1 MKKSFFDLTVSLEED
16 TSAIVDEAV
25 AAGGDE
31 PVEAA
36 DVVEAEEETAALVES
51 QQDAEQQVAT
61 LEDAEVVADDLE
73 DQLEEQEKIIEEKP
87 EEVTEDTVA
96 IAQEAMVISLTKLG
110 MPYEE
115 IRSYRVSLEAN
126 DSTPLQKFQVC
137 TESLKDALVKV
148 KDGIVNAVKA
158 IINQIKKLWQ
168 NASIFFDRSAKT
180 ADKLIA
186 ELKNVTGNVN
196 ADDALIAKVNGKF
209 GGWFL
214 IAGNYDFEKILGFAN
229 GIKVP
234 TFVPNQS
241 STKMIENLKAAVK
254 YENLKISEEA
264 KKNIDGTLPEG
275 AVPSYVI
282 GSKLTVITNDDIV
295 SFTLKVDDIDKNK
308 TRTALNGINVA
319 KIISTLKNAK
329 AAAGKMKD
337 YQNSTFKAMDS
348 IVAGLNKVGTKAEGD
363 DAAEA
368 KKELQIARKVGTK
381 FALECVNQYIA
392 AVNGTVACCA
402 GMVKTITKKEE
413 SK

>member
-186 ELKNVTGNVN
+186 EYGKITGNVE
-196 ADDALIAKVNGKF
+196 ADDKVVNKVNAKF

-214 IAGNYDFEKILGFAN
+214 AEGKYDFAKILKFAEEVKIPK
-229 GIKVP
+229 GI
-234 TFVPNQS
+234 
-241 STKMIENLKAAVK
+241 AAEK
-254 YENLKISEEA
+254 GLLEKFFSIFKFSNAPKISS
-264 KKNIDGTLPEG
+264 ILPEVKEG
-275 AVPSYVI
+275 EVVYLMGDNVTYATQDDLLSAKVDL
-282 GSKLTVITNDDIV
+282 SKLDTNKCKSSLNSMSIV
-295 SFTLKVDDIDKNK
+295 NILTYLK
-308 TRTALNGINVA
+308 T
-319 KIISTLKNAK
+319 AK
-329 AAAGKMKD
+329 AAAEKMKKFQTD
-337 YQNSTFKAMDS
+337 TFAVMDS
-348 IVAGLNKVGTKAEGD
+348 IIKDLNAQVKDAKDGEGEDVKKRLALIRKIGT
-363 DAAEA
+363 
-368 KKELQIARKVGTK
+368 R
-381 FALECVNQYIA
+381 FALQTVNQYIG
-392 AVNGTVACCA
+392 AVNGSVSCCA
-402 GMVKTITKKEE
+402 VLLATTKK
-413 SK
+413 KGTN